1 MNCGIPSGRVIR
13 KTVCQNEAG
22 SKNIL
27 KFNRKTYLCAMFK
40 NRWFHIGFVLQMVI
54 MLSSCGGYEKILKSG
69 DIDTK
74 YESALEYYEE
84 GQYVKAVTLIEQI
97 LPRLKGT
104 QKAEELDYLHAKCY
118 YEMDDYVMA
127 GHYYRSFVSNY
138 FNSPRAEEADFMGA
152 YCYYEL
158 SARPALDQTN
168 TINAINAFTLFM
180 NRWPG
185 SSRIDEAQ
193 ELITEM
199 EEVLVEKSYM
209 TARLY
214 YDLEKYKSA
223 VVAINNSLN
232 DYPDT
237 KYREELIFLKLKASF
252 LLAKNSIRSKQQ
264 ERYQDTVDEYYTFI
278 DEFPDSKFARE
289 AERIYNESN
298 EFLANK

>member
-1 MNCGIPSGRVIR
+1 
-13 KTVCQNEAG
+13 
-22 SKNIL
+22 
-27 KFNRKTYLCAMFK
+27 MFK
-40 NRWFHIGFVLQMVI
+40 NRWLFIGLIVVI
-54 MLSSCGGYEKILKSG
+54 AGIVSSCGGYEKLLKSG
-69 DIDTK
+69 DIDLK

-118 YEMDDYVMA
+118 YEMEDYVMA
-127 GHYYRSFVSNY
+127 GHYYRTFVGNY
-138 FNSPRAEEADFMGA
+138 FNSPRAEDADFMGA
-152 YCYYEL
+152 YCYYKL
-158 SARPALDQTN
+158 SARPELDQTS
-168 TINAINAFTLFM
+168 TQNAINAFTLFM
-180 NRWPG
+180 NRWPN
-185 SSRIDEAQ
+185 SSRNDEAQ

-199 EEVLVEKSYM
+199 QEVLVEKSYM

-223 VVAINNSLN
+223 VVAINNSLQ

-252 LLAKNSIRSKQQ
+252 LLAKNSIRTKQR

-289 AERIYNESN
+289 AERIYNEST